1 MHRFKIEDLLKIFKN
16 TFKKLDHKYPT
27 KFSFCN
33 YSLKKHFLSSSKFA
47 IFYREPRLWNKI
59 LINEEKKWNLK
70 YYFKKEQKQNCL
82 MWKMNFLIS
91 NTRFLKIM
99 NKS

>member
-27 KFSFCN
+27 KFSFRN

-59 LINEEKKWNLK
+59 LSNEEKNGISSVILK
-70 YYFKKEQKQNCL
+70 K
-82 MWKMNFLIS
+82 
-91 NTRFLKIM
+91 
-99 NKS
+99 NKSKIA